1 MVAFR
6 DGDRPVRP
14 LPVISLD
21 SKTHPESF
29 PFAEMPFCGMLRIT
43 RFLIVTLVCPAV
55 PRNAPASRSV
65 VLQPVPSRTAPYSPT
80 RTSPLFGD
88 TALVSEYVPALRQN
102 VVFSG

>member
-6 DGDRPVRP
+6 HGDRPDRP

-65 VLQPVPSRTAPYSPT
+65 VLQPVPSRIAPYSPT
-80 RTSPLFGD
+80 KVLPAFGVTD
-88 TALVSEYVPALRQN
+88 WDQRCVPAAMQN
-102 VVFSG
+102 VV